1 MRLQKIM
8 LVGSEIPAGLNRMLS
23 EANAKVRHVS
33 DGQAAIA
40 CAQHEMFDA
49 VLLISTGDE
58 MDLAETM
65 FNLSDVN
72 GAGELIILSDQTDT
86 MNSAIPKEALA
97 ELVSSASVMTTEEF
111 HGRIT

>member
-1 MRLQKIM
+1 M

-58 MDLAETM
+58 MDLAETVL
-65 FNLSDVN
+65 NLSDIN
-72 GAGELIILSDQTDT
+72 QSMELIIVSAQPLSRDSAVPADT
-86 MNSAIPKEALA
+86 LVELLPNAIVMGLRDLKKHLT
-97 ELVSSASVMTTEEF
+97 AS
-111 HGRIT
+111 

>member
-1 MRLQKIM
+1 
-8 LVGSEIPAGLNRMLS
+8 MLS

-72 GAGELIILSDQTDT
+72 CAGELIILSDQTDT

>member
-1 MRLQKIM
+1 MP
-8 LVGSEIPAGLNRMLS
+8 VGSEIPAGLDRMLS